1 MRKLNAFTF
10 LTLNG
15 FYKGPA
21 EDTHWHAHGEE
32 EARFSED
39 QLKTGNIL
47 LFGRKTYDMMYS
59 FWPTPMASQ
68 LFPKVA
74 EGMNRAEKLVIS
86 RTLRKPEWKNTTA
99 LSENVV
105 GELRKL
111 KATPGKNLTLLGSGS
126 ILTLLTDANLVDE
139 YQIMIDPVVLGQ
151 GSSLFEGLKNQLTLK
166 LAGTRVFQKSGV
178 VLLTYVRS
186 R

>member
-32 EARFSED
+32 EAKFSED
-39 QLKTGNIL
+39 QLRTDNIL
-47 LFGRKTYDMMYS
+47 LFGRKTYDLMYS

-86 RTLRKPEWKNTTA
+86 RSLRKPEWQNTTVISKDIGGT
-99 LSENVV
+99 LS
-105 GELRKL
+105 KL
-111 KATPGKNLTLLGSGS
+111 KSTPGKNITLLGSGT
-126 ILTLLTDANLVDE
+126 ILTLLTDANLIDE

-151 GSSLFEGLKNQLTLK
+151 GTTLFDGVKKGLQLTLM
-166 LAGTRVFQKSGV
+166 GTRVFQKSGV
-178 VLLTYVRS
+178 VLLTYMRA
-186 R
+186 